1 VIVGEG
7 EVASLALE
15 NNENCIK
22 KFYAVSNLFE
32 DIGCVLRSIF
42 SIKSGKGERDGT
54 LLTL

>member
-1 VIVGEG
+1 VTVVEG

-22 KFYAVSNLFE
+22 KFSAVSNLFE